1 MSNWFTYDGNHDPVN
16 FVKPLTQLSDFPED
30 VVGFVYKVTN
40 NKTGK
45 FYVGKKILRNV
56 LTKRLTKKEIS
67 EWTKPGRIPKKR
79 KEIKE
84 SNWAD
89 YYGSSKLITE
99 DIKLFGKDAFTREIL
114 RFCTTKKQM
123 SYWETYYQMTLRV
136 LEVESYNEN
145 IAGKWYR
152 RDVNPITPELKDEEE

>member
-1 MSNWFTYDGNHDPVN
+1 MSNWLYEG
-16 FVKPLTQLSDFPED
+16 KELTQLKDFPED
-30 VVGFVYKVTN
+30 AVGFVYKVTN

-56 LTKRLTKKEIS
+56 LTKTLTKREIS
-67 EWTKPGRIPKKR
+67 EWIKPGRIPKKR

-84 SNWAD
+84 SNWVD
-89 YYGSSKLITE
+89 YYGSSKLIAE
-99 DIKLFGKDAFTREIL
+99 DIKLFGKEVFTREIL
-114 RFCTTKKQM
+114 RVCTAKKQM

-152 RDVNPITPELKDEEE
+152 RDVNPITPELEVEEE

>member
-1 MSNWFTYDGNHDPVN
+1 MSNWFTYDANYDPIN

-56 LTKRLTKKEIS
+56 LTKKLTKKEIL
-67 EWTKPGRIPKKR
+67 EWTKPGRVPKKR

-84 SNWAD
+84 SNWLD
-89 YYGSSKLITE
+89 YYGSSKLVTE
-99 DIKLFGKDAFTREIL
+99 DIKTYGKEAFTREIL
-114 RFCTTKKQM
+114 RLCTTKKQM

-136 LEVESYNEN
+136 LEVDSYNEN

-152 RDVNPITPELKDEEE
+152 RDVNPIAPELQDED

>member
-1 MSNWFTYDGNHDPVN
+1 MPNWLHEGKEYT
-16 FVKPLTQLSDFPED
+16 KLSDFPENT
-30 VVGFVYKVTN
+30 VGFVYRVTN
-40 NKTGK
+40 TTNGK

-56 LTKRLTKKEIS
+56 LTKKLTKREIS

-84 SNWAD
+84 SNWLD
-89 YYGSSKLITE
+89 YYGSSKLVTE
-99 DIKLFGKDAFTREIL
+99 DIKKATEEAFTREIL
-114 RFCTTKKQM
+114 MLCTTKKQM

-136 LEVESYNEN
+136 LEVDSYNEN

-152 RDVNPITPELKDEEE
+152 RDVNPIAPELQDED

>member
-1 MSNWFTYDGNHDPVN
+1 MSNWLYEG
-16 FVKPLTQLSDFPED
+16 KQLTQLKDFPND

-56 LTKRLTKKEIS
+56 LTKILTKREIS
-67 EWTKPGRIPKKR
+67 EWIKPGRIPKKR

-89 YYGSSKLITE
+89 YYGSSKLVTE
-99 DIKLFGKDAFTREIL
+99 DIKTFGKTSIQSHPSSRPKRNKIYDRIL
-114 RFCTTKKQM
+114 RQNKREPK
-123 SYWETYYQMTLRV
+123 
-136 LEVESYNEN
+136 
-145 IAGKWYR
+145 
-152 RDVNPITPELKDEEE
+152 

>member
-1 MSNWFTYDGNHDPVN
+1 MSNWLYEGKEYTRLEH
-16 FVKPLTQLSDFPED
+16 FPENSI
-30 VVGFVYKVTN
+30 GFVYKVTN
-40 NKTGK
+40 TTNGK

-56 LTKRLTKKEIS
+56 LTKKLTKKEIS
-67 EWTKPGRIPKKR
+67 EWVKPGRIPKKR

-99 DIKLFGKDAFTREIL
+99 DIKLFGKETFSREIL

-145 IAGKWYR
+145 VGGKWYR
-152 RDVNPITPELKDEEE
+152 RDVNPITPELEVEE

>member
-1 MSNWFTYDGNHDPVN
+1 MSNWLCEGRE
-16 FVKPLTQLSDFPED
+16 LTQLKDFPD
-30 VVGFVYKVTN
+30 NVVGFVYKVTN
-40 NKTGK
+40 TTNGK

-56 LTKRLTKKEIS
+56 LTKKLTKKEIS
-67 EWTKPGRIPKKR
+67 EWVKPGRIPKKR

-89 YYGSSKLITE
+89 YYGSSKLVTE
-99 DIKLFGKDAFTREIL
+99 DIKLLGKEVFTREIL
-114 RFCTTKKQM
+114 RLCTAKKQM

-145 IAGKWYR
+145 VGGKFYR
-152 RDVNPITPELKDEEE
+152 RDVNPITPELEVEE

>member
-1 MSNWFTYDGNHDPVN
+1 MSNWLYEGKEYTRLEH
-16 FVKPLTQLSDFPED
+16 FPENSI
-30 VVGFVYKVTN
+30 GFVYKVTN
-40 NKTGK
+40 TTNGK

-56 LTKRLTKKEIS
+56 LTKKLTKKEIS
-67 EWTKPGRIPKKR
+67 EWVKPGRIPKKR

-99 DIKLFGKDAFTREIL
+99 DIKLFGKETFSREIL

-136 LEVESYNEN
+136 LEVDSYNEN
-145 IAGKWYR
+145 VGGKFYR
-152 RDVNPITPELKDEEE
+152 RDVNPITPELEVEE